1 MRTRTGRSSRK
12 SSPPCGHSVSS
23 RYVISES
30 TIQAGYREGITAG
43 KEQALQSGFDA
54 GFAGAGGVPLGATLG
69 GARGRAAALAALLP
83 ASPAREEARVIVTA
97 LAGVRFADIVPPD
110 EEAET
115 HAREHG
121 LDEKIK
127 ERRDGEQLEDML
139 GAMSTGEAKV
149 VAKRPTME
157 DVRQLEERLDA
168 LCKTAGIAPNLS

>member
-1 MRTRTGRSSRK
+1 
-12 SSPPCGHSVSS
+12 V
-23 RYVISES
+23 
-30 TIQAGYREGITAG
+30 
-43 KEQALQSGFDA
+43 
-54 GFAGAGGVPLGATLG
+54 
-69 GARGRAAALAALLP
+69 RAA
-83 ASPAREEARVIVTA
+83 AREEARVIVTA

-110 EEAET
+110 EEAEA